1 MATKDPNRLFDLLDA
16 LRNNL
21 ESVVEDAKTLA
32 TEAGQFNGELNKVIK
47 EQITKYFVP
56 AIEKLINDDQTPG
69 SVIGLEKFLGS
80 VPLAMVREQPSEQ
93 DVPGNIMPED
103 VNLANPAGMT
113 GNGAA
118 IDAIPQSASFKN
130 PEGTSIKEALGRPDE
145 PIHREPDEWDELHQ
159 YALKYGE
166 HSVLRAF
173 FKFALNRQGELL
185 RSFIEAVKSGR
196 IEFEDLDS
204 QKFGEAQKSQETVF
218 SGKEW
223 KTQGKSI
230 DPNKAGKIN
239 YKTQDYTSNDMY
251 FQEKFAVVRTSKVKP
266 SSSDD
271 FKEQCVAEFD
281 DKDAAEDKA
290 KVLNETVSPE
300 EKEMF
305 GTEYKVIESQGYP
318 MQEAK
323 GRGMKEVLDEIIAQ
337 AEEPVRESKRH
348 GMKEALDSVKARKF
362 REDNLG
368 KSMQEVLDAEIAAE
382 QNVPVKESKKK

>member
-118 IDAIPQSASFKN
+118 IDAIPQGASFKN
-130 PEGTSIKEALGRPDE
+130 PEGTAPVQESKET
-145 PIHREPDEWDELHQ
+145 
-159 YALKYGE
+159 K
-166 HSVLRAF
+166 
-173 FKFALNRQGELL
+173 
-185 RSFIEAVKSGR
+185 
-196 IEFEDLDS
+196 
-204 QKFGEAQKSQETVF
+204 F
-218 SGKEW
+218 SGGPW
-223 KTQGKSI
+223 KTEGTSKE
-230 DPNKAGKIN
+230 PNEIGRVE

-251 FQEKFAVVRTSKVKP
+251 FQEKFAVVRTSKIKL
-266 SSSDD
+266 SGSDE

-281 DKDAAEDKA
+281 DKESAEDKA

-305 GTEYKVIESQGYP
+305 GTEYKVIESKGYP
-318 MQEAK
+318 MQEAE
-323 GRGMKEVLDEIIAQ
+323 GRGMKEVLDDMLAQ
-337 AEEPVRESKRH
+337 AEEPVRESKRR
-348 GMKEALDSVKARKF
+348 GMKEALDAKRSRKL
-362 REDNLG
+362 REENLG
-368 KSMQEVLDAEIAAE
+368 KSMQEVLDAEIEAE
-382 QNVPVKESKKK
+382 KNGPVKESKKIK